1 MRSGFGIAGLS
12 RNLPARFHKRITTA
26 LIWACLATI
35 PTISYGLAAPVCE
48 SASDWVHLIRALVDG
63 NKIDQAVSTVDEWL
77 KSCPDDLD
85 ARTWHAR
92 LQAWTNHWKEA
103 ESEYHTLIQ
112 VSPRDVDLLMGLA
125 DVLIWQTRY
134 KEALPYLEQ
143 ARELDPY
150 RSDCNLRHA
159 QVLQRLGRAREAQI
173 AYQEILA
180 GDATSTEARKGLYQ
194 IQTEKRHEV
203 FFNFGLDNFNYA
215 ENAESYSLELHSRW
229 NDRWATFGSLSH
241 DLRFGEKATGASASV
256 ALNFT
261 SRDTLTVGASLA
273 ENKGIVPRR
282 EAEFGYGHGF
292 RLSETGPIRGIEASY
307 GQRWLWYRDTHLMIL
322 TPSAILYLP
331 RDWNWL
337 FQFSSSRITT
347 VGNAPEW
354 KPSGS
359 TRLSFPI
366 GNRFTGHFLFATG
379 TENFGYAD
387 QIGQYSM
394 HTWGTGLR
402 IRIDS
407 GQEVIG
413 HANYQRYSGDRTM
426 TSVGVTYALH
436 F

>member
-1 MRSGFGIAGLS
+1 MRSGFGIADLS
-12 RNLPARFHKRITTA
+12 RNSPARCYKRITAT

-35 PTISYGLAAPVCE
+35 LTISYGLAAPVCE
-48 SASDWVHLIRALVDG
+48 SDSDWVYRVRALIDG
-63 NKIDQAVSTVDEWL
+63 SKIEQAVSTVDEWL

-85 ARTWHAR
+85 AHTWHAR

-103 ESEYHTLIQ
+103 ESEYHALIQ

-150 RSDCNLRHA
+150 RSDCRLRHA
-159 QVLQRLGRAREAQI
+159 QVLQRLGRARDAQI

-180 GDATSTEARKGLYQ
+180 GDATSAEARKGLEQ
-194 IQTEKRHEV
+194 IQNEKRHEV
-203 FFNFGLDNFNYA
+203 LFNFGLDSFNYA
-215 ENAESYSLELHSRW
+215 ENAESFGMELHSQWNNRW
-229 NDRWATFGSLSH
+229 VTFGSLNH
-241 DLRFGEKATGASASV
+241 NQRFGESATGVSAGV

-273 ENKGIVPRR
+273 QDKGIVPRG
-282 EAEFGYGHGF
+282 EAEFAYGHGF
-292 RLSETGPIRGIEASY
+292 HLSETGAIRGIETSY
-307 GQRWLWYRDTHLMIL
+307 GQRWLWYCDARLLVL
-322 TPSAILYLP
+322 TPSTILYLP
-331 RDWNWL
+331 RDWIWL
-337 FQFSSSRITT
+337 FQFSPSRIAM

-354 KPSGS
+354 KPSGL
-359 TRLSFPI
+359 TRLSFPV

-394 HTWGTGLR
+394 RTWGGGLR
-402 IRIDS
+402 IRIAS
-407 GQEVIG
+407 GQEIIG
-413 HANYQRYSGDRTM
+413 RANYQRYGGDRTV
-426 TSVGVTYALH
+426 TSVGITYALH